1 MKNRDIDV
9 EVVEVLEVSKGEDG
23 MLGFIRLHDGLER
36 VYLGSI
42 ARRYALL
49 GDQGTSRQIMLFQCF
64 RRRPGALN
72 RAETRSSGYR
82 LYSGH
87 WREQSQP

>member
-9 EVVEVLEVSKGEDG
+9 EVVEILEVFKGEDG
-23 MLGFIRLHDGLER
+23 MLDFIRLHDGLER

-49 GDQGTSRQIMLFQCF
+49 GDQGTRRQCF

-72 RAETRSSGYR
+72 RAETRSSGYL

-87 WREQSQP
+87 WREKSQP